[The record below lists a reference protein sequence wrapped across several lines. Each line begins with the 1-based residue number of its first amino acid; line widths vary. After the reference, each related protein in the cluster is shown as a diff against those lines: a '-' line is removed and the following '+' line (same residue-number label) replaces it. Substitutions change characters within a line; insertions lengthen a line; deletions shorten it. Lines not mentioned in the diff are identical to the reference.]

1 MEWQIP
7 IPEDESGGP
16 DWDLCRRAWWDAINV
31 SCTDPKKGAIRIA
44 VEMRNPNPSPI
55 LSPIPSPSP
64 NPNPNPN
71 LNPNQVEMRIV
82 GDSEVLMAPFFGNR
96 HGTCSIEVLTT
107 ENVKREDWLPFCQA
121 ILDKFA
127 EYKDRNGQ
135 YLNIRPHW
143 AKEWQDLTVRAAG
156 PPMRTDIFA
165 STAQCAQS
173 AAT

>member
-1 MEWQIP
+1 M
-7 IPEDESGGP
+7 
-16 DWDLCRRAWWDAINV
+16 

-55 LSPIPSPSP
+55 LSPIPIPSP

-107 ENVKREDWLPFCQA
+107 ENVRREDWLPFCQA
-121 ILDKFA
+121 ILDKRRGDDA
-127 EYKDRNGQ
+127 AMSQSAYSKLCATLGKKYDQNP
-135 YLNIRPHW
+135 I
-143 AKEWQDLTVRAAG
+143 DLARQQRAA
-156 PPMRTDIFA
+156 
-165 STAQCAQS
+165 
-173 AAT
+173 AAGLHIPHTFSKITV